1 MEATTKL
8 LHTPSSNG
16 ASRER
21 LAVHCLGTRPRWF
34 DLPEAHQAFAGVQLE
49 CPPSSRRG
57 RLRRREPNTDLG
69 APDVVHVMPSELSA
83 LPVLRTSFPQATLVL
98 DLSAEGGTNIGW
110 RDAKRAASADYI
122 LAGSVR
128 ELRELRRRYPQLAR
142 RTSLFR
148 RPIDLAAFA
157 PRGLLPLAT
166 AAQVDRLR
174 QGHGLTS
181 QLVLFAGPLT
191 YEGGLDLAIR
201 SIAEI
206 QRRRPGVR
214 LAAVPE
220 GRIDG
225 RYLERC
231 RKEATQISSASLL
244 LTSTD
249 ADELSLWYAAAD
261 VVCLPCREAVGARPA
276 KRAAAAGKP
285 FVGSEVEPLLEHVD
299 DGETGYLLPSNFETL
314 VAALEALLGDVEE
327 AGRLGHAGRLKAKR
341 ELSPAEAAKK
351 LLGLW
356 TESSSPRVA
365 TL

>member
-1 MEATTKL
+1 MEATTGL
-8 LHTPSSNG
+8 LQTPSSNG
-16 ASRER
+16 ASKEK
-21 LAVHCLGTRPRWF
+21 LAVRCLGARPSWF
-34 DLPEAHQAFAGVQLE
+34 DLEEARQAFAGVHLE

-57 RLRRREPNTDLG
+57 RLRRREANTDLG
-69 APDVVHVMPSELSA
+69 APNVIHIMPSELSE
-83 LPVLRTSFPQATLVL
+83 LPFLRTSFPAATLVL
-98 DLSAEGGTNIGW
+98 DLSAEGATNIGW
-110 RDAKRAASADYI
+110 RDAKRAGGADFI

-128 ELRELRRRYPQLAR
+128 ELRELRRRYPNFAR

-157 PRGLLPLAT
+157 PRGLLPHT
-166 AAQVDRLR
+166 KAAHVDRLLS
-174 QGHGLTS
+174 GHGSMS

-191 YEGGLDLAIR
+191 YEGGLDLAIKAV
-201 SIAEI
+201 AEI
-206 QRRRPGVR
+206 QRRSPGVR

-220 GRIDG
+220 GPVDG

-231 RKEATQISSASLL
+231 RRDATRVSSASLL
-244 LTSTD
+244 LTSKD
-249 ADELSLWYAAAD
+249 VDELSLWYAAAD

-285 FVGSEVEPLLEHVD
+285 FVGSEVEPLLELVD
-299 DGETGYLLPSNFETL
+299 DGETGYLLPANFETL

-327 AGRLGHAGRLKAKR
+327 AGRLGHAARLKAKR

-356 TESSSPRVA
+356 TESSAPRLA
-365 TL
+365 AL